1 VPTRPRGVHVDGPG
15 TPWGLAAL
23 VFAWGSGWL
32 AATWACWTG
41 RWKGLAY
48 GHTGDLWNTFLPAH
62 GVGMVLTAVVL
73 VTGWVWLLVPALA
86 VFVLG
91 LVLLVVQAFVD
102 LDWIEPAWVIE
113 ERDRLREWAER
124 YDAGGR

>member
-1 VPTRPRGVHVDGPG
+1 VDAPG

-23 VFAWGSGWL
+23 AFAWGSAWL

-48 GHTGDLWNTFLPAH
+48 GQTGDLWNTVLPAH
-62 GVGMVLTAVVL
+62 GLGMVLAAVVL
-73 VTGWVWLLVPALA
+73 VTGWVWLLVPAVA
-86 VFVLG
+86 VFALG

-102 LDWIEPAWVIE
+102 VDWIEPAWAIE
-113 ERDRLREWAER
+113 ERDQLREWAER
-124 YDAGGR
+124 YDAGAG